1 MSVSVSVSVSASPAR
16 RRLRLLLGLFAPLL
30 VVALQAPAAQAQP
43 GVLVFPGMEIHQD
56 TVLCTLG
63 YVDPQT
69 RIAYT
74 AGHCRA
80 SGTVSDKFGT
90 PIGTQGTFRDN
101 TPNGMTVD
109 TNHQITDWEVIHLNQ
124 DVMVNNVLPGGKVLV
139 TDPGVLP
146 VKGMPVCHFGVVTG
160 ESCGTVE
167 SVNNGWFTMAN
178 GVVSRKGDSGGPV
191 YTSLPD
197 GRTVLIGLF
206 NSTWGSFPAAISWQV
221 ASAQAAADTISAAS
235 AVITPQPVAP

>member
-1 MSVSVSVSVSASPAR
+1 MSVRSSKSPGVSQRTPVRYALP
-16 RRLRLLLGLFAPLL
+16 LLLACLAPFL
-30 VVALQAPAAQAQP
+30 ALAATAQAQP
-43 GVLVFPGMEIHQD
+43 GPVVHPGMEIHQD

-80 SGTVSDKFGT
+80 SGMVSDKSGT

-101 TPNGMTVD
+101 TPDGMTID
-109 TNHQITDWEVIHLNQ
+109 TNHQITDWEVVHLFPS
-124 DVMVNNVLPGGKVLV
+124 VAINNVLPGGKALV
-139 TDPGVLP
+139 TDPSVVP
-146 VKGMPVCHFGVVTG
+146 VRGMPVCHFGVVTG
-160 ESCGTVE
+160 ESCGTIE

-191 YTSLPD
+191 YTPTAD

-206 NSTWGSFPAAISWQV
+206 NSTWGTLPAAIDWQV
-221 ASAQAAADTISAAS
+221 ASQQAQADTVSALS
-235 AVITPQPVAP
+235 AVAPAPALP

>member
-1 MSVSVSVSVSASPAR
+1 MSVRFSSPSGR
-16 RRLRLLLGLFAPLL
+16 RVLPLLLALLAP
-30 VVALQAPAAQAQP
+30 VVALLAPSAAQAQP

-80 SGTVSDKFGT
+80 SGTISDRFGT
-90 PIGTQGTFRDN
+90 PIGTQGSFRDN
-101 TPNGMTVD
+101 TPDGMTVD
-109 TNHQITDWEVIHLNQ
+109 TNHQITDWEVIHLSPN
-124 DVMVNNVLPGGKVLV
+124 VVINNVLPGGKALV
-139 TDPGVLP
+139 TDPAVVP
-146 VKGMPVCHFGVVTG
+146 VRGMPVCHFGVVTG
-160 ESCGTVE
+160 ESCGTIE

-191 YTSLPD
+191 YTPTPD

-206 NSTWGSFPAAISWQV
+206 NSTWGTLPAAVSWQA
-221 ASAQAAADTISAAS
+221 ASQQAQADTISAAS
-235 AVITPQPVAP
+235 AVTPTPALP

>member
-1 MSVSVSVSVSASPAR
+1 MAVRFSSPSGR
-16 RRLRLLLGLFAPLL
+16 RVLQLLLA
-30 VVALQAPAAQAQP
+30 VVAPVLALAAPAQAQP
-43 GVLVFPGMEIHQD
+43 GALVSPGMEIHQD

-80 SGTVSDKFGT
+80 SGMVSDRFGT

-101 TPNGMTVD
+101 TPDGMTVD
-109 TNHQITDWEVIHLNQ
+109 TNHQITDWEVIHLFPT
-124 DVMVNNVLPGGKVLV
+124 VAINNVLPGGKALV
-139 TDPGVLP
+139 TDPAVVP
-146 VKGMPVCHFGVVTG
+146 VRGMAVCHFGVVTG
-160 ESCGTVE
+160 ESCGTIE

-191 YTSLPD
+191 YTPTPD
-197 GRTVLIGLF
+197 GRTVLVGLF
-206 NSTWGSFPAAISWQV
+206 NSTWGTLPAAVSWQV
-221 ASAQAAADTISAAS
+221 ASQQAQADTISAAS
-235 AVITPQPVAP
+235 ATVQAPVLP

>member
-1 MSVSVSVSVSASPAR
+1 MSVRFSSPSGR
-16 RRLRLLLGLFAPLL
+16 RVLPLLLALLAP
-30 VVALQAPAAQAQP
+30 VVALLAPSAAQAQP
-43 GVLVFPGMEIHQD
+43 GVIVFPGMEIHQD

-63 YVDPQT
+63 YIDPQT

-80 SGTVSDKFGT
+80 SGTISDRFGT

-101 TPNGMTVD
+101 TPDGMTVD
-109 TNHQITDWEVIHLNQ
+109 TNHQITDWEVIHLSPN
-124 DVMVNNVLPGGKVLV
+124 VAINNVLPGGKALV
-139 TDPGVLP
+139 TDPAVVP
-146 VKGMPVCHFGVVTG
+146 VRGMSVCHFGVVTG
-160 ESCGTVE
+160 ESCGTIE

-191 YTSLPD
+191 YTPTPD

-206 NSTWGSFPAAISWQV
+206 NSTWGTLPAAVSWQV
-221 ASAQAAADTISAAS
+221 ASQQAQADTISAAS
-235 AVITPQPVAP
+235 AIIPAPAVP

>member
-1 MSVSVSVSVSASPAR
+1 MVLV
-16 RRLRLLLGLFAPLL
+16 APLL
-30 VVALQAPAAQAQP
+30 VVTLGAPVAQAQP
-43 GVLVFPGMEIHQD
+43 GVLVSPGMEIHQD
-56 TVLCTLG
+56 SVLCTLG
-63 YVDPQT
+63 YVDPGT

-90 PIGTQGTFRDN
+90 PIGTQGSFRDN
-101 TPNGMTVD
+101 TPDGMTVD

-124 DVMVNNVLPGGKVLV
+124 NVVINNVLPSGKALV
-139 TDPGVLP
+139 TDPSVLP

-160 ESCGTVE
+160 ESCGTIE

-191 YTSLPD
+191 YTPTPD

-206 NSTWGSFPAAISWQV
+206 NSTWGTFPAAISWEV
-221 ASAQAAADTISAAS
+221 ASRQAQADTISAAS
-235 AVITPQPVAP
+235 AVVITPEPVTP

>member
-1 MSVSVSVSVSASPAR
+1 MV
-16 RRLRLLLGLFAPLL
+16 RLLLALSALLLAPAAA
-30 VVALQAPAAQAQP
+30 VALQAPTAQAQP

-63 YVDPQT
+63 YVDPAT

-80 SGTVSDKFGT
+80 SGTVSDRFGT

-101 TPNGMTVD
+101 TPDGMTID
-109 TNHQITDWEVIHLNQ
+109 TNHQITDWEVIHLNPN
-124 DVMVNNVLPGGKVLV
+124 VAVNNVLPGGKVLV
-139 TDPGVLP
+139 TDPAVLP

-160 ESCGTVE
+160 ESCGTIE
-167 SVNNGWFTMAN
+167 SVNNGWFTMTN

-191 YTSLPD
+191 YTPTAD

-206 NSTWGSFPAAISWQV
+206 NSTWGTLPAAISWQV
-221 ASAQAAADTISAAS
+221 ASQQAQADTISAAS
-235 AVITPQPVAP
+235 AVIAPQPVAP

>member
-1 MSVSVSVSVSASPAR
+1 MSSSGSVSASAR
-16 RRLRLLLGLFAPLL
+16 SPRRLLHLLLALFAPLL
-30 VVALQAPAAQAQP
+30 VVAAATPAAEAQP

-80 SGTVSDKFGT
+80 SGTVSDRFGT

-101 TPNGMTVD
+101 TPDGMTVD
-109 TNHQITDWEVIHLNQ
+109 TNHQITDWEVIHLHPG
-124 DVMVNNVLPGGKVLV
+124 VMVNNVLPGGKVLV
-139 TDPGVLP
+139 TDPAVLP
-146 VKGMPVCHFGVVTG
+146 TKGMPVCHFGVVTQ
-160 ESCGTVE
+160 ESCGTIE

-191 YTSLPD
+191 YTTLPD

-206 NSTWGSFPAAISWQV
+206 NSTWGTFPAAISWQV
-221 ASAQAAADTISAAS
+221 ASQQAQADTISAAS
-235 AVITPQPVAP
+235 AQLPQPVAP